1 MDINTIESI
10 FDWVVSKDFII
21 FCVSGIV
28 IMYIAFVFITAVID
42 KEFGKKPKMF
52 TKESLLT
59 VLLGI
64 IMLTVSIALC
74 QTLLKLLWSIDITNE
89 SVVTE
94 SDLSSIFPVFFI
106 TIILPMLLFKDKK
119 ENWKNIRI
127 KGEV

>member
-106 TIILPMLLFKDKK
+106 TAFI
-119 ENWKNIRI
+119 
-127 KGEV
+127 